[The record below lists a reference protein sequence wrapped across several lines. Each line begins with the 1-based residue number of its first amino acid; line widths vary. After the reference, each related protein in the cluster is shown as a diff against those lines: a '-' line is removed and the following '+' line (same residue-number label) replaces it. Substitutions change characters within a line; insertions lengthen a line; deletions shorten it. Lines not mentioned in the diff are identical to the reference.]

1 MLSEVIVTWS
11 YIPLSFSHVVF
22 QESAIVLAK
31 LLLPQ
36 VFEKMPLQELRVLV
50 AQRSVITTYIRG
62 ETIEVPHHSLGFLL
76 EGFIK
81 AHGFQELIAS
91 PAVLLPLQG
100 NQSSQNIEISGNL
113 CWICLKNNGWFVCFS
128 FGKIAKQSVSFWCF
142 CSAWN
147 SQLLWSLGQPQGRR
161 QTETYTLLNHQR
173 NSPFSFL
180 FFWFFWYTRDLEV
193 L

>member
-1 MLSEVIVTWS
+1 
-11 YIPLSFSHVVF
+11 
-22 QESAIVLAK
+22 
-31 LLLPQ
+31 
-36 VFEKMPLQELRVLV
+36 
-50 AQRSVITTYIRG
+50 
-62 ETIEVPHHSLGFLL
+62 
-76 EGFIK
+76 
-81 AHGFQELIAS
+81 
-91 PAVLLPLQG
+91 LPLQG

-180 FFWFFWYTRDLEV
+180 FFSFGFFGTQET
-193 L
+193 